1 MEEVIQFLLENRS
14 GYLATVDAE
23 GRPHARVIGLNYV
36 EDCVDAEQYKT
47 VLRLIFEA
55 MHQEQHYNMMMGIDA

>member
-23 GRPHARVIGLNYV
+23 GRPLHPA
-36 EDCVDAEQYKT
+36 
-47 VLRLIFEA
+47 
-55 MHQEQHYNMMMGIDA
+55 